1 MPKRFSHW
9 LVRRRFFLLALM
21 TLLVAAC
28 AALLPQVRI
37 NNDLTKYLPNDSSM
51 RHGLEIVEAHSP
63 ELNAQIHEMSS
74 VFGDEGSLLPK
85 ELPLA
90 MALGVGLGVLVLL
103 VMCPS
108 VIEAPIILTSLGYAV
123 LMNMGTNALLPSVS
137 VTTNSIAAVLQMVLS
152 MDYSIILVNRYR
164 QERLR
169 GQIPVEA
176 MEGAI
181 SHASSAILSSAFT
194 TLVSL
199 LMLCFIKCKIGADLG
214 VVLAKG
220 VAFSLICNFTVLPT
234 LIIWA
239 DRALGRTRRQ
249 LVSMP
254 AAVLARF
261 QYRFRVPLAL
271 FFVLAFAGSFL
282 LQKRTRI
289 CYSSEWASE
298 AAEQRSEGN
307 PLMLIYA
314 TGEEAG
320 IQALLDSLGKDPAVT
335 LTASY
340 PTVIGREC
348 TVSEMME
355 MVATSG
361 EEAFPEEVLRMVFYA
376 RENPD
381 RSSARLSLAE
391 VEATAQELSDLGY
404 VQQGSFDREA
414 LMRRLMPPASKPA
427 PAKQPTLP
435 DPAPIAVP
443 DSAAALPADRDTLSA
458 RIDTLAVQAAPAD
471 SAAAKPAGRF
481 TYEQATT
488 PLSATAMADFFEMDR
503 MPVNTVFRMA
513 GRSRGKMSPQEFVAY
528 VRENILTRRA
538 YAALLPEGAEEQILA
553 VNRQLD
559 STVAAGPDTLLLA
572 QALPENLAATPDSL
586 SLAER
591 LPEAAPL
598 PPAVEEEEEEE
609 FLEPEPAPTPV
620 ERLAEMA
627 LSGRKYPAA
636 AIRKA
641 LSAVGVDVSQ
651 EEMDLLY
658 LYALSRRGYDENWT
672 ATPVEMLDFVADTLL
687 ADPAL
692 ARLLDEPVRHAL
704 DSTREVLHSQGEL
717 LRGEHYS
724 AAIVMTTLDYESDE
738 TFAFMDK
745 AVQLADAGLSEDH
758 YWIGESMMYK
768 ELKDGF
774 PSELLLLT
782 LLTVLSIFLI
792 VALNFRSALVPF
804 PLILCVLT
812 GVYVSVFVSGLGGHQ
827 LNFVAYLVVQGILMG
842 ATIDY
847 AILFTSYFR
856 TALRSGG
863 DKVAALETAYRGAS
877 HSILTSGLILSLVP
891 FAMNVVL
898 KDPMLVMILRSIGTG
913 AFAVLLLIL
922 FVLPGVLAATFRGKQ
937 KAS

>member
-21 TLLVAAC
+21 TLLVAVC
-28 AALLPQVRI
+28 VALLPRVRI

-51 RHGLEIVEAHSP
+51 RHGLDIVEANSP
-63 ELNAQIHEMSS
+63 ELYAEIYSMSS

-85 ELPLA
+85 ELP
-90 MALGVGLGVLVLL
+90 MALTLGFGLGILVLL

-108 VIEAPIILTSLGYAV
+108 LVEAPIILTSLGYAV
-123 LMNMGTNALLPSVS
+123 VMNMGTNALLPSVS
-137 VTTNSIAAVLQMVLS
+137 ATTNSIAAILQMVLS

-164 QERLR
+164 QERLY
-169 GQIPVEA
+169 GKIPVEA

-181 SHASSAILSSAFT
+181 SHASPAILSSAFT

-239 DRALGRTRRQ
+239 DRALGRTRKQ
-249 LVSMP
+249 LVSVP
-254 AAVLARF
+254 AAALARF

-271 FFVLAFAGSFL
+271 FFIVAFAGAFL

-307 PLMLIYA
+307 PLMLIYT
-314 TGEEAG
+314 TGDEAG
-320 IQALLDSLGKDPAVT
+320 LASLLDSLGKDPAVT

-348 TVSEMME
+348 TVTEMMD
-355 MVATSG
+355 MVAMAG
-361 EEAFPEEVLRMVFYA
+361 EEAFPEEVLRMVYYA
-376 RENPD
+376 RANPD
-381 RSSARLSLAE
+381 RSSARLSLDE
-391 VEATAQELSDLGY
+391 VEATAQELADLGY
-404 VQQGSFDREA
+404 VQERSFDREA
-414 LMRRLMPPASKPA
+414 LMRRLMPPAPKPA
-427 PAKQPTLP
+427 PAKQPARP
-435 DPAPIAVP
+435 DPLPAAVP
-443 DSAAALPADRDTLSA
+443 DSSVTLPAVSDTLSA
-458 RIDTLAVQAAPAD
+458 HIDTLALQAAPAD
-471 SAAAKPAGRF
+471 SAATKPAGRF

-488 PLSATAMADFFEMDR
+488 PLGATAMAEFFEMDR
-503 MPVNTVFRMA
+503 MPVNTVYRMA
-513 GRSRGKMSPQEFVAY
+513 GRNRGKMSPQEFIAY
-528 VRENILTRRA
+528 VRDNILTRRS

-553 VNRQLD
+553 ANRQLD
-559 STVAAGPDTLLLA
+559 SAVAAGPDTLRLA
-572 QALPENLAATPDSL
+572 QTLPEIVAATPDSL
-586 SLAER
+586 SLPER
-591 LPEAAPL
+591 LTEAAPL
-598 PPAVEEEEEEE
+598 PPAAGEEEEEEI
-609 FLEPEPAPTPV
+609 LEPEPAPTPA

-636 AIRKA
+636 TIRKA
-641 LSAVGVDVSQ
+641 LTAVGVSVSQ

-658 LYALSRRGYDENWT
+658 LYALSRRDYDESWT
-672 ATPVEMLDFVADTLL
+672 ATPSEMLDFVADTLL
-687 ADPAL
+687 ADPAM
-692 ARLLDEPVRHAL
+692 ARLVDEPVRHAL
-704 DSTREVLHSQGEL
+704 DSTREVLHSQGDL
-717 LRGEHYS
+717 LRGDRYS
-724 AAIVMTTLDYESDE
+724 AAIVMTSLDYESDA

-745 AVQLADAGLSEDH
+745 AVQMADASLSEGH

-792 VALNFRSALVPF
+792 VALNFRSVLVPF

-856 TALRSGG
+856 AALRSGG
-863 DKVAALETAYRGAS
+863 DKVEALETAYRGAS

-891 FAMNVVL
+891 FAMIVVL